1 MSSVNRLVLTGTVPR
16 APKTLTG
23 INGVPHSYFL
33 LEHRSMQ
40 MEAGHKRPVYCK
52 IQVVLSGHDTQPLL
66 RYLELGC
73 NITVAGFVGW
83 QQGRDG
89 QSKLVLHADTIEP
102 IC

>member
-1 MSSVNRLVLTGTVPR
+1 MLSGQVHR

-40 MEAGHKRPVYCK
+40 REAGHKRPVYCK
-52 IQVVLSGHDTQPLL
+52 IQVVLSGEDTQPLL
-66 RYLELGC
+66 RYLEPGC
-73 NITVAGFVGW
+73 NITVGGFLAW
-83 QQGRDG
+83 QQGRNG
-89 QSKLVLHADTIEP
+89 QSRLVLHADMIEP